1 MDNIE
6 NYRAIPLSSV
16 PDCCG
21 VCAYGDIDGE
31 GCNVLIENDFGITE
45 KQLNTGF
52 NYFFVC
58 DQFRRTQ
65 HNH

>member
-1 MDNIE
+1 VDNIE
-6 NYRAIPLSSV
+6 NYRTIPLSNV

-21 VCAYGDIDGE
+21 VCLYGDVDGE
-31 GCNVLIENDFGITE
+31 GCKVLIDRNFGITE
-45 KQLNTGF
+45 KQLNEGF